1 MVKLT
6 IDRQRSAPRQ
16 VYDILRKQIQ
26 SAELAPGTSIN
37 ERYLTELLG
46 ISRTPI
52 REAIKRLANDG
63 LITIIPNVGTTVA
76 LVDPN
81 RIIECCVIRRSLEC
95 SSIEKAVKNFDAA
108 TDQKLSHL
116 IAEQDKTI
124 ETGDMIRNIDI
135 DTEFHYSI
143 VRLSGFKT
151 VESIL
156 QSAMG
161 EILRARHLSIK
172 LPGRLRQPVIE
183 HEAILSALRS
193 GNPKKCSKAMRL
205 HLDKSY
211 LSIVEVI
218 KNIGAK

>member
-1 MVKLT
+1 LVKLT

-16 VYDILRKQIQ
+16 VYDILRNQIQ

-95 SSIEKAVKNFDAA
+95 SAIETAVKNFDAA
-108 TDQKLSHL
+108 TDHKLSQL
-116 IAEQDKTI
+116 ISEQDKTI
-124 ETGDMIRNIDI
+124 ETGDMVRNINI

-143 VRLSGFKT
+143 IRLSGFKI
-151 VESIL
+151 VETIL
-156 QSAMG
+156 KSAMG

-183 HEAILSALRS
+183 HQAILSALRS
-193 GNPKKCSKAMRL
+193 GNPEKCSAAMRD

-211 LSIVEVI
+211 SSIINVI
-218 KNIGAK
+218 ENIMVK